1 MISQIFI
8 VMAPVGFISAL
19 GYMWGRKSLPFDTK
33 MVVSL
38 VSNVGAP
45 CLIVSTMLENQPD
58 LRSVLDMALASLL
71 VVLFSLLVSLLVLRL
86 SGQSVRV
93 YLPTL
98 TFPNSGNIGVPICL
112 LAFGNEGLALSVSF
126 FAIMALSQFTI
137 GVGIAAGRV
146 SLSNVI
152 KTPVLWALICSMVLL
167 SWGLSIPLPVSKS
180 IDLVA
185 GMVVPL
191 MLMSLGVSLSSLRF
205 VTFSR
210 SILFSVAR
218 LLIGFGVG
226 LVVVFFLQLDGVAR
240 AAVLIQSSMPA
251 AIFSYLF
258 SLEHDNQP
266 QEIAGII
273 MLSTILSFL
282 TLPFLLGYVFTTI

>member
-8 VMAPVGFISAL
+8 VMAPVGLICFL
-19 GYMWGRKSLPFDTK
+19 GYVWGRRSLPFDTK

-45 CLIVSTMLENQPD
+45 CLIISTMLQNKPQLD
-58 LRSVLDMALASLL
+58 SVLNMALASLL
-71 VVLFSLLVSLLVLRL
+71 VVLFSLIVAFVLLLI
-86 SGQSVRV
+86 SKQSIQV

-98 TFPNSGNIGVPICL
+98 SFPNSGNIGVPICL

-126 FAIMALSQFTI
+126 FAIMALCQFTI
-137 GVGIAAGRV
+137 GVGIASGN
-146 SLSNVI
+146 LSFSNI
-152 KTPVLWALICSMVLL
+152 LKTPVLWALIFSMVLL
-167 SWGLSIPLPVSKS
+167 SSGVSIPLFLSNA

-205 VTFSR
+205 VAFSR
-210 SILFSVAR
+210 SVFFSVAR
-218 LLIGFGVG
+218 LVIGFGVG
-226 LVVVFFLQLDGVAR
+226 FLVVMLLQLEGVAR

-258 SLEHDNQP
+258 SLEHNNQP
-266 QEIAGII
+266 QEVAGVIV
-273 MLSTILSFL
+273 LSTVLSFL
-282 TLPFLLGYVFTTI
+282 TLPVLLGYVFSTM